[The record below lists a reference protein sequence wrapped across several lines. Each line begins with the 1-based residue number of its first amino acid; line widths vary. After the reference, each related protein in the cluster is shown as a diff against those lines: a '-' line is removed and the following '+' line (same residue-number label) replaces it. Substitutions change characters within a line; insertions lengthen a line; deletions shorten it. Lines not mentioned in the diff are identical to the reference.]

1 MKKLNVLVC
10 CGAGMGSS
18 QILKMTTE
26 KVFRELEIDA
36 SIHHC
41 AIDEARSAAK
51 NYDLVICNQ
60 RFADTLPK
68 EVQVIG
74 LKNILSKEEI
84 KEKLIENN
92 IGK

>member
-1 MKKLNVLVC
+1 MKRLNVLVC

-26 KVFRELEIDA
+26 KVFKELDIDA
-36 SIHHC
+36 NIYHC

-60 RFADTLPK
+60 RFADTLPQDVK
-68 EVQVIG
+68 VIG

-84 KEKLIENN
+84 KEKLIENKV
-92 IGK
+92 GK